1 MGTRTL
7 KAQVDA
13 AKNEIHVVSVKM
25 GKDEMK
31 ETKKK
36 DEKKCRFHEESL
48 LQPATIL
55 AFCGFRSPH
64 CKHKTLSK
72 PCGWVLRRVSASRR
86 SS

>member
-36 DEKKCRFHEESL
+36 DEMKY
-48 LQPATIL
+48 
-55 AFCGFRSPH
+55 
-64 CKHKTLSK
+64 
-72 PCGWVLRRVSASRR
+72 
-86 SS
+86 

>member
-31 ETKKK
+31 ETIRLAVGANLSG
-36 DEKKCRFHEESL
+36 EAGRFGRHLFSFQSCSAGVEPRL
-48 LQPATIL
+48 FATH
-55 AFCGFRSPH
+55 FR
-64 CKHKTLSK
+64 
-72 PCGWVLRRVSASRR
+72 
-86 SS
+86 